1 MPLARSDLAVFPG
14 LRGEGLPSFVGR
26 HSEPVYPWLA
36 QTSGRRRFRST
47 ASVVETYLSCY
58 AEALD
63 AARSVRVTQE
73 GR

>member
-1 MPLARSDLAVFPG
+1 M
-14 LRGEGLPSFVGR
+14 
-26 HSEPVYPWLA
+26 YPWLA